1 MNAVQFTGVIR
12 AWLVVKRE
20 KHALF
25 LTLWNQ
31 ARHKKFAKIVV
42 QLILYQILI
51 HITHLSFTS
60 TKLILY
66 CTLLHVNFAPQ
77 FAVTRR
83 KHKKKTLR
91 FKFALKLSIRII
103 IIARQRIGCGEP
115 SETSANFYMNQI
127 SNLIME
133 AFIYDELSTR
143 PCTCFFRFLWD
154 KLRKLSNAFTENLSV
169 QFRFDI
175 KSIL

>member
-133 AFIYDELSTR
+133 AFIGLLFMMNYRLDHVHVFSGFSGISCENFQMLLLKT
-143 PCTCFFRFLWD
+143 FR
-154 KLRKLSNAFTENLSV
+154 SNLG
-169 QFRFDI
+169 
-175 KSIL
+175 SI